1 MLLDMIKGANDI
13 KNIDSADYQELAQEI
28 RDFLIEKISRS
39 GGHLGSNLGAVELT
53 MALHLFLDLPQDKLI
68 WDVGHQ
74 SYTHKLLTGRR
85 EGFENLRRQ
94 GGLSG
99 FPKRKESECDCFDT
113 GHSSTSI
120 SAGLGLVKARDIQ
133 GGTNT
138 VVSVIGDGSLTGGMA
153 YEALNNAAKLETN
166 FIIVLNDNNM
176 SISENVG
183 GMSKYLNNIR
193 TANAYLDIKEG
204 VYNTLK
210 DIPIGDR
217 VVEGIRK
224 AKSSFKHLVVPGMF
238 FEDMGITYLGPVD
251 GHNIPAMLKVLQE
264 AKRTRN
270 AVLVHVI
277 TQKGKGFAPAERHPA
292 RFHGAEPF
300 DIETG
305 LPTKPRTVASYT
317 DIFSTVMTKLGARD
331 EKVVAITAAMPDGTG
346 LKRFR
351 NMYPERFFD
360 VGIAEEHAVTFAAGL
375 SAGGL
380 KPVVAIYSSFLQRA
394 YDQILHDV
402 CIQNLPVVF
411 AIDRA
416 GLVGS
421 DGETHQGIFDLS
433 YLSSIPN
440 MHIMAP
446 KNKWELSD
454 MVKFA
459 IAFDGPVAI
468 RYPRG
473 EAYGGLK
480 EYRSPIEMG
489 KGELLYAEGEICLMA
504 VGSMVKTAQEVKE
517 RLNQEGHKCS
527 VINARFVKPIDL
539 RAVKWACENHRLVV
553 SMEENVAS
561 GGYGEKV
568 RKAMNE
574 MDMKAGFLQ
583 IAIPDAY
590 VEHGNVEQLKQ
601 EIGIDA
607 GTIVEKIKKEMGS

>member
-1 MLLDMIKGANDI
+1 M
-13 KNIDSADYQELAQEI
+13 
-28 RDFLIEKISRS
+28 
-39 GGHLGSNLGAVELT
+39 
-53 MALHLFLDLPQDKLI
+53 
-68 WDVGHQ
+68 
-74 SYTHKLLTGRR
+74 
-85 EGFENLRRQ
+85 
-94 GGLSG
+94 
-99 FPKRKESECDCFDT
+99 
-113 GHSSTSI
+113 
-120 SAGLGLVKARDIQ
+120 
-133 GGTNT
+133 
-138 VVSVIGDGSLTGGMA
+138 
-153 YEALNNAAKLETN
+153 
-166 FIIVLNDNNM
+166 
-176 SISENVG
+176 
-183 GMSKYLNNIR
+183 
-193 TANAYLDIKEG
+193 
-204 VYNTLK
+204 
-210 DIPIGDR
+210 
-217 VVEGIRK
+217 
-224 AKSSFKHLVVPGMF
+224 
-238 FEDMGITYLGPVD
+238 
-251 GHNIPAMLKVLQE
+251 
-264 AKRTRN
+264 
-270 AVLVHVI
+270 
-277 TQKGKGFAPAERHPA
+277 
-292 RFHGAEPF
+292 
-300 DIETG
+300 
-305 LPTKPRTVASYT
+305 
-317 DIFSTVMTKLGARD
+317 
-331 EKVVAITAAMPDGTG
+331 
-346 LKRFR
+346 
-351 NMYPERFFD
+351 
-360 VGIAEEHAVTFAAGL
+360 
-375 SAGGL
+375 
-380 KPVVAIYSSFLQRA
+380 
-394 YDQILHDV
+394 
-402 CIQNLPVVF
+402 VF

-504 VGSMVKTAQEVKE
+504 VGSMVKTAQEVKT

-539 RAVKWACENHRLVV
+539 RAVEWACENHRLVV